1 MPSVSLAEAVVQQTA
16 IIEQARIEIA
26 RAEDDPTRRFW
37 ADVQLRAISA
47 IDAMCLKRMQ
57 QSTYEMLR
65 RQQFALLAS
74 LKFPEA
80 RRGDVAS

>member
-26 RAEDDPTRRFW
+26 RAEDPATRRFW
-37 ADVQLRAISA
+37 ADIQLKAISH
-47 IDAMCLKRMQ
+47 IDHLCLKRMQ
-57 QSTYEMLR
+57 QSTYEILR
-65 RQQFALLAS
+65 RQQFALLAD
-74 LKFPEA
+74 LKFPGA